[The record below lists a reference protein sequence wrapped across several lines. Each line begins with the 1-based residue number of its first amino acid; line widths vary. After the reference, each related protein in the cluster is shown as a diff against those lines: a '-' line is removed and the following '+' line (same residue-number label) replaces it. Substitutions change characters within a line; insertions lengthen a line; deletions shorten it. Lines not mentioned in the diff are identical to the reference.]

1 MNHPRV
7 RTKRLSSAEGTVS
20 RTIYGGGGLRK
31 TGVADATRG
40 FNQPSFHLSSLMLEI
55 NEAGDPVPLPS
66 LLLMLFFLSHAL
78 GHSEHQKFT
87 EVQGKEVW
95 GLVEQSQ
102 HSLSGA
108 RYSHSIGGTIILFL
122 ASTTHVEIE
131 EINKSGIGKEVIT
144 DERKKKNLLGPV
156 VTDSQKVTMT
166 ERSTVNTL
174 ILHITCR

>member
-7 RTKRLSSAEGTVS
+7 RTKRLSSAEGDCKQDNFWGVVS
-20 RTIYGGGGLRK
+20 QK
-31 TGVADATRG
+31 DGVADATRG
-40 FNQPSFHLSSLMLEI
+40 FNQPSFHLSSLMLET

-66 LLLMLFFLSHAL
+66 LLLILFFLSHAP

-108 RYSHSIGGTIILFL
+108 QYSHSIRGTKILFL
-122 ASTTHVEIE
+122 ASTTHVEIQA
-131 EINKSGIGKEVIT
+131 IKKVR
-144 DERKKKNLLGPV
+144 DRKRSKN
-156 VTDSQKVTMT
+156 
-166 ERSTVNTL
+166 
-174 ILHITCR
+174 

>member
-1 MNHPRV
+1 M
-7 RTKRLSSAEGTVS
+7 
-20 RTIYGGGGLRK
+20 
-31 TGVADATRG
+31 ADATRG
-40 FNQPSFHLSSLMLEI
+40 FNQPSFHLSSLMLET

-66 LLLMLFFLSHAL
+66 LRLILLFLSHAP
-78 GHSEHQKFT
+78 GYSEHQKFT

-108 RYSHSIGGTIILFL
+108 RYSHSIRGTKILSL

-131 EINKSGIGKEVIT
+131 EIKNSGIGKEVRT

-166 ERSTVNTL
+166 ERSTVKTL
-174 ILHITCR
+174 TLHITCK